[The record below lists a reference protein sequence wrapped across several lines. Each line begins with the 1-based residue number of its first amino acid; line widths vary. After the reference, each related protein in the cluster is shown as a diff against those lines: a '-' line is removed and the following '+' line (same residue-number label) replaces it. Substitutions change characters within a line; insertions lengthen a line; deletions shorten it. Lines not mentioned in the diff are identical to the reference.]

1 MGCSVAT
8 LCVSLPIW
16 GAGRV
21 VLHKWGCFY
30 LLIMPSLS
38 CLLFACVWCREHLPA
53 FAYLWGK
60 RVEVRK
66 TKFRRFLKLDAMICV
81 TGICVLLIE
90 PTRPAWFVVPGSIST
105 FMLSEKTIADTTF
118 LCVFLH
124 ILVPDRV
131 SVSLETSKL
140 LGSVW
145 KQEWVVLSSEH
156 PVFTNHMQLFLGEQ
170 KRFGFKL
177 CTVSLLIPVGL
188 DSNT

>member
-118 LCVFLH
+118 LCVFFTY
-124 ILVPDRV
+124 IGSWQRV
-131 SVSLETSKL
+131 CKFRNQQVAGQCLKTRMSCFVLWASSIYQPYAAFPWRAKK
-140 LGSVW
+140 VW
-145 KQEWVVLSSEH
+145 
-156 PVFTNHMQLFLGEQ
+156 
-170 KRFGFKL
+170 
-177 CTVSLLIPVGL
+177 I
-188 DSNT
+188 